1 MTKKKDEELLNK
13 YKQAKIDL
21 EVNEL
26 ENFHLKQ
33 DIIDLKRVVLS
44 QAYEIER
51 LRGLDKV
58 NRQHEDLNRI
68 NRKYGDSF
76 YISDDGMISD
86 LDHDNEDE

>member
-1 MTKKKDEELLNK
+1 MSKKKDEELLNK

-21 EVNEL
+21 EVIEL
-26 ENFHLKQ
+26 ENFHIKQ

-51 LRGLDKV
+51 LRGLDRV
-58 NRQHEDLNRI
+58 NRHHEDLNRI

-76 YISDDGMISD
+76 HISDDGMISD
-86 LDHDNEDE
+86 LDNDNENE